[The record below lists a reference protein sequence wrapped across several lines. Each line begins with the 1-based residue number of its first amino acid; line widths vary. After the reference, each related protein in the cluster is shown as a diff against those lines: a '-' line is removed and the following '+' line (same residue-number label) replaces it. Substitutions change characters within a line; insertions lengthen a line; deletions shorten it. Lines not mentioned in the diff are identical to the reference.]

1 MARRQDFHCSLLRFA
16 AIALIVN
23 SHMGA
28 IYPVSKL
35 AVGRAIGNAIFF
47 FVSGFSLFLSDR
59 RSFAKWEY
67 RRITRIYPSLWIF
80 MAVSCAFFGFEWN
93 PADIIIP
100 KYWFLKAILIFYP
113 LLYFILK
120 YFENRLPQIIALCL
134 LAMAANLYFFNDFHT
149 AGIVKNTENP
159 TYLHYCIYFPIMLAG
174 ALYAKIRRE
183 RNAAVPRWTLAIIPL
198 YFAAEIAFGKIF
210 TSLQIIV
217 PIALLA
223 VPIGFERLCMLVP
236 ESKVPDSA
244 KKLLAVG
251 GSITLDVYIVQE
263 SIIRYFSANILP
275 YYTTIP
281 ATFASIAVAAFA
293 LYTVSKKASDLL
305 RNAI

>member
-35 AVGRAIGNAIFF
+35 AVGGAIGNAIFF

-80 MAVSCAFFGFEWN
+80 MAVSCAFFGFEWS

-174 ALYAKIRRE
+174 ALCAKTRRE
-183 RNAAVPRWTLAIIPL
+183 RNAAVPLWTLAIIPL

-251 GSITLDVYIVQE
+251 GNITLDVYIVQE
-263 SIIRYFSANILP
+263 SIIRYFSANSLP
-275 YYTTIP
+275 CHMTVP
-281 ATFASIAVAAFA
+281 AVFASIAIAAFA
-293 LYTVSKKASDLL
+293 LYTVSKKASDFL

>member
-1 MARRQDFHCSLLRFA
+1 MSRKQDFHCSLLRFA

-35 AVGRAIGNAIFF
+35 AVGGAIGNAIFF

-80 MAVSCAFFGFEWN
+80 MLASCAFFGFEWGL
-93 PADIIIP
+93 ADIIIP

-113 LLYFILK
+113 LLFLILK
-120 YFENRLPQIIALCL
+120 FFENRLPQVIAVCL
-134 LAMAANLYFFNDFHT
+134 LAMAANLYFFNDFHS
-149 AGIVKNTENP
+149 AGIVKNTDNP

-174 ALYAKIRRE
+174 ALYAKARKE
-183 RNAAVPRWTLAIIPL
+183 RNAAVPIWTLAIIPL
-198 YFAAEIAFGKIF
+198 YFVAEIAFGKIF

-217 PIALLA
+217 PLVLLV
-223 VPIGFERLCMLVP
+223 VPIGFEKLCMLVP
-236 ESKVPDSA
+236 ESAVPDSA
-244 KKLLAVG
+244 KKLLALG
-251 GSITLDVYIVQE
+251 GNITLDVYIVQE
-263 SIIRYFSANILP
+263 SIIRYFSANSLP
-275 YYTTIP
+275 YHMTIP
-281 ATFASIAVAAFA
+281 ATFASIAIAAFA
-293 LYTVSKKASDLL
+293 LYTVSKKASDFL